1 MSDRWSRL
9 APLSGVVF
17 VALVVGIFVTSK
29 TTPNSKASGAAV
41 ISFYE
46 AHRTSQRTADILF
59 AFAAIFIVLFS
70 GVLRDRFRRSDSA
83 EALGALVVAGASLL
97 ALGLTVWASIDF
109 ALADV
114 PNHLSTSAAQ
124 ALNVLGND
132 FIFPVNV
139 GGCVFALAV
148 AIGILRGARL
158 PRWLGWVALPIALV
172 MVTPAFAIGLLA
184 IIIWILVTSIL
195 LWVRA
200 SDSPPEVATSEP
212 LPT

>member
-1 MSDRWSRL
+1 MSC
-9 APLSGVVF
+9 A
-17 VALVVGIFVTSK
+17 T
-29 TTPNSKASGAAV
+29 ASDGA
-41 ISFYE
+41 
-46 AHRTSQRTADILF
+46 
-59 AFAAIFIVLFS
+59 
-70 GVLRDRFRRSDSA
+70 DSA
-83 EALGALVVAGASLL
+83 EALGSLVVAGASLL

-158 PRWLGWVALPIALV
+158 PKWLGWVALPIALV

-200 SDSPPEVATSEP
+200 SDSPPEVATPEP

>member
-17 VALVVGIFVTSK
+17 TALVVGIFVTSK
-29 TTPNSKASGAAV
+29 TTPNSKASGATV

-46 AHRTSQRTADILF
+46 AHRTSQRTSDILF
-59 AFAAIFIVLFS
+59 AFAAIFLVLFAS
-70 GVLRDRFRRSDSA
+70 VLRDRFRRTDSA
-83 EALGALVVAGASLL
+83 EALGSLALAGASLL

-132 FIFPVNV
+132 FVFPVNV

-158 PRWLGWVALPIALV
+158 PKWLGWVALPIAIA
-172 MVTPAFAIGLLA
+172 MVTPAFAIGLLG
-184 IIIWILVTSIL
+184 IIIWILVTSVV
-195 LWVRA
+195 LWMRA
-200 SDSPPEVATSEP
+200 SDSSPEIATSEP